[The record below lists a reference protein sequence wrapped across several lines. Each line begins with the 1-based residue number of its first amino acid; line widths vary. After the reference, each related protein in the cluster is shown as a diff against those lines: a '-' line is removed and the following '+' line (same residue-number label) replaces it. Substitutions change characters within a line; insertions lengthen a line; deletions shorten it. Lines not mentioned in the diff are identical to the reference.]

1 VRDAQVRVRLG
12 VPTHARG
19 NRRRSEKKK
28 ARGFQQK
35 KPRKTQN
42 KRAIERKSTC
52 FYQSSPHREEKLKI
66 VSQKLLL
73 FETKDLSLRLNKH
86 NFPFSRRTAAS
97 I

>member
-1 VRDAQVRVRLG
+1 VRDAQGRVRLG

-28 ARGFQQK
+28 TRTFQQK

-42 KRAIERKSTC
+42 KRAFERKSTC
-52 FYQSSPHREEKLKI
+52 FYQSPPQCEENLKI
-66 VSQKLLL
+66 VSQKRLL

-86 NFPFSRRTAAS
+86 NFPFSRRIAVS